1 MYDFGN
7 FNSNGEMV
15 NPFLRLLSLVNPD
28 EASGDFVKVRGGTAK
43 TGITYNESNSTEAA
57 ASVTSV
63 DLSSEVAET
72 LAKIGTYFPVILG
85 IVALNAL
92 VLLALAIIGIIF
104 LCNRTKKSKRQRILD
119 ARTRTPMGRMSPM
132 PLNTRDSNATTTD
145 PHSYEPISMAL
156 TEDTMFVPPS
166 PAFRKFNGSIK
177 GGKGMDR
184 PSSVAT
190 LPSQRNFQQDM
201 GGEDV
206 LFGPPSPGF
215 REFNDNR
222 PRSLGMPSNN
232 PYQPFIAAG
241 AVEGGEGPQDAPFV
255 PPRSPA
261 RSVDSYRHP
270 STSSTL
276 GGPSGLQSFPVM
288 NPEEA
293 QLSPP
298 RANFQYEAR
307 QIDRPMSYSMGASP
321 PMPTPR
327 HEGHPL
333 EEDITATPP
342 NPSFLRSH
350 EGSSADRPMSV
361 A

>member
-1 MYDFGN
+1 
-7 FNSNGEMV
+7 
-15 NPFLRLLSLVNPD
+15 
-28 EASGDFVKVRGGTAK
+28 
-43 TGITYNESNSTEAA
+43 
-57 ASVTSV
+57 
-63 DLSSEVAET
+63 
-72 LAKIGTYFPVILG
+72 
-85 IVALNAL
+85 
-92 VLLALAIIGIIF
+92 
-104 LCNRTKKSKRQRILD
+104 
-119 ARTRTPMGRMSPM
+119 M

-201 GGEDV
+201 GAEDV

-261 RSVDSYRHP
+261 RSVHSYRHP

-276 GGPSGLQSFPVM
+276 AGPSGLQSFPVM
-288 NPEEA
+288 NPEEE

-327 HEGHPL
+327 HEGRHEGHPL